1 MRVLCKALTNNSFAQ
16 NIRRR
21 QLEADYEVAKAKGD
35 LREITLYA
43 QVGFTGTNNELN
55 TVYHNLKDNQI
66 VEVGF
71 KIPILDWGKR
81 RGKVKIAKSNRDVV
95 ESRLRQETMNFNQDL
110 FILVEQFNN
119 QQMQLQIANE
129 ADKIAEKRY
138 NTNVETFMI
147 GKISTLDLNDSQL
160 MNCMPIG
167 LITIRFAVLLCGTL
181 RTIRVLMPILR
192 RLSSSN

>member
-1 MRVLCKALTNNSFAQ
+1 MCSIKALTNNSFAQ

-71 KIPILDWGKR
+71 KIPILDWGNV
-81 RGKVKIAKSNRDVV
+81 GKGEDCK
-95 ESRLRQETMNFNQDL
+95 E
-110 FILVEQFNN
+110 
-119 QQMQLQIANE
+119 
-129 ADKIAEKRY
+129 
-138 NTNVETFMI
+138 
-147 GKISTLDLNDSQL
+147 
-160 MNCMPIG
+160 
-167 LITIRFAVLLCGTL
+167 
-181 RTIRVLMPILR
+181 
-192 RLSSSN
+192 